1 MNNQEIV
8 QQLWNES
15 NVLRD
20 DGISSQDYL
29 TELTYLLFLKMS
41 KEQEQ
46 EDQIPS
52 QYRWDE
58 LVKREGLDLQKFYR
72 QLLLDLGDAE
82 KKLKVR
88 N

>member
-82 KKLKVR
+82 K